1 VIWLI
6 GNKGMLGTELTRVLT
21 QRGLSLAGTDR
32 EVDILDPAALAAFAS
47 GKGIRWVINCA
58 AYTAVDKAE
67 DEEGLALRLN
77 AEGPGNLAR
86 LCAGIGARLIHI
98 STDYVFSGDGARPYL
113 ESDPTDPAGAYGR
126 TKAAGERAV
135 LAEAPGA
142 VIVRTA
148 WLYGRHGPNF
158 VSTMLRLMASKDEI
172 GVVADQQGTPTWA
185 FDLSRALAAIAEW
198 PDFPAGVYHFTNAG
212 ETTWHG
218 FALEIQRLG
227 TDLGLLKSPCRV
239 KALSTAEYPTKT
251 KRPAYSVLSKDKI
264 LAAGIVVPEWKASL
278 RDYLAGL
285 GTDPV
290 DPGNPVAPGGSA

>member
-6 GNKGMLGTELTRVLT
+6 GNRGMLGTELTQVLVH
-21 QRGLSLAGTDR
+21 RGLSLVGTDR
-32 EVDILDPAALAAFAS
+32 EVDILDPAALEAFAS
-47 GKGIRWVINCA
+47 GRSVRWVINCA

-67 DEEGLALRLN
+67 DEEALALRLN
-77 AEGPGNLAR
+77 AEGPGNIAR
-86 LCAGIGARLIHI
+86 LCSKIGARLIHI
-98 STDYVFSGDGARPYL
+98 STDYVFSGDGSRPYL
-113 ESDPTDPAGAYGR
+113 ESDPTDPTGAYGR
-126 TKAAGERAV
+126 TKAAGEKVV

-172 GVVADQQGTPTWA
+172 GVVADQKGTPTWA
-185 FDLSRALAAIAEW
+185 YDLSQVLATIVSW
-198 PDFPAGVYHFTNAG
+198 PDFSAGIYHFTNAG

-227 TDLGLLKSPCRV
+227 TDLGLLKGVCRI

-251 KRPAYSVLSKDKI
+251 KRPAYSVLSKDKV
-264 LAAGIVVPEWKASL
+264 LAAGIAVPEWKASL
-278 RDYLAGL
+278 RAYLAGL
-285 GTDPV
+285 RTDPV
-290 DPGNPVAPGGSA
+290 ASGGPA

>member
-21 QRGLSLAGTDR
+21 QRGLSLVGTDR

-47 GKGIRWVINCA
+47 GKDVRWVINCA

-67 DEEGLALRLN
+67 DEEGFALRLN
-77 AEGPGNLAR
+77 AEGPGNIAR
-86 LCAGIGARLIHI
+86 LCTSIGARLIHI
-98 STDYVFSGDGARPYL
+98 STDYVFSGDGTRPYL
-113 ESDPTDPAGAYGR
+113 ESDPTDPTGAYGR

-135 LAEAPGA
+135 LAEAHDA
-142 VIVRTA
+142 IIVRTA

-185 FDLSRALAAIAEW
+185 FDLSHALAAIAAR
-198 PDFPAGVYHFTNAG
+198 PDFPAGIYHFTNSG

-227 TDLGLLKSPCRV
+227 TDLGLLRSPCRV

-251 KRPAYSVLSKDKI
+251 RRPAYSVLSKDKI
-264 LAAGIVVPEWKASL
+264 LAAGVAVPEWKASL
-278 RDYLAGL
+278 RAYLAGL

-290 DPGNPVAPGGSA
+290 GTA